1 MYLERKQDLSIY
13 YWLKDDIFSDAPFIH
28 ITDGFPTRNL
38 QLPSISVE
46 GSDINI
52 GPFELGNIYGI
63 KYRIWDIDIFG
74 ENKSQRDEYGYRI
87 LNEVE
92 NKIPV
97 YDYDEGFPPAVTP
110 TKIGILI
117 PDRIKM
123 EIIRVDPNLVSDLYW
138 RATVSFVAI
147 YEQI

>member
-13 YWLKDDIFSDAPFIH
+13 YWLKDDIFADAPFIN
-28 ITDGFPTRNL
+28 IQDGFPATNL
-38 QLPSISVE
+38 KIPTVSVE
-46 GSDINI
+46 GNDIDI
-52 GPFELGNIYGI
+52 GPFELGNPYGI
-63 KYRIWDIDIFG
+63 KFRVWDIDIFG
-74 ENKSQRDEYGYRI
+74 ANKSQRDEYGYRV

-117 PDRIKM
+117 PEQIKM
-123 EIIRVDPNLVSDLYW
+123 EIIRVDPNLVSNMYW

>member
-13 YWLKDDIFSDAPFIH
+13 YWLKDSIFVDAPFIN
-28 ITDGFPTRNL
+28 IADGFPTQGL
-38 QLPSISVE
+38 ELPMVAVE

-52 GPFELGNIYGI
+52 GPFELGNPYGI
-63 KYRIWDIDIFG
+63 KYRIWDIDVFG

-97 YDYDEGFPPAVTP
+97 YDYDEGFPPDVTP
-110 TKIGILI
+110 TQIGILI
-117 PDRIKM
+117 PERIKM

>member
-13 YWLKDDIFSDAPFIH
+13 YWLKDDIFADAPFIN
-28 ITDGFPTRNL
+28 IEDGFPTESL
-38 QLPSISVE
+38 EVPSISVE

-52 GPFELGNIYGI
+52 GPFELGNPHGI

-74 ENKSQRDEYGYRI
+74 ENKSQRDEFGYRI
-87 LNEVE
+87 LNEIE

-97 YDYDEGFPPAVTP
+97 YNYDEGFPPDVTP
-110 TKIGILI
+110 TKTGVLI
-117 PDRIKM
+117 PERIKL
-123 EIIRVDPNLVSDLYW
+123 EIIRIDPNLVSDLYW